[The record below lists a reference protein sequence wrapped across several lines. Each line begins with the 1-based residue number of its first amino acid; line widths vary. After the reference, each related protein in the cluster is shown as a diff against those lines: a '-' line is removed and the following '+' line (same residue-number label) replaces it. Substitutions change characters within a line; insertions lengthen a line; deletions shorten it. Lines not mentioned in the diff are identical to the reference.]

1 MLRLTKK
8 QHKPYSCLYLWIT
21 SMADIPQTVL
31 LSQAVCIGLTQPY
44 SLSGRSRWFL
54 SYIATVPHMNLYVML
69 DMLKVNFLQIP
80 SMFTTIQYTARSCW
94 YRSPSSDYSA
104 KFLQYRPRKIF
115 TVGESK
121 LTNVIFSYCITTYRA
136 MTNTLSYAIERVQ
149 LSCDLKI
156 HSSEE
161 PEKNCTVA
169 KCEVSWADST
179 IHDVRGYIGWRQEC
193 L

>member
-8 QHKPYSCLYLWIT
+8 QHKPYSCLYSWTT
-21 SMADIPQTVL
+21 SMADIPETVL

-54 SYIATVPHMNLYVML
+54 VYIATVPHMNLYVIL

-94 YRSPSSDYSA
+94 YRSP
-104 KFLQYRPRKIF
+104 KFRLLHQIPAISPA
-115 TVGESK
+115 E
-121 LTNVIFSYCITTYRA
+121 NVHGWWEQNDKCHLFLLYHTYRA
-136 MTNTLSYAIERVQ
+136 MTNALSYAIKRVQ
-149 LSCDLKI
+149 LLCDLKI

-161 PEKNCTVA
+161 PTKNCTVA

-179 IHDVRGYIGWRQEC
+179 VHDVRGYIGWTRFY
-193 L
+193 